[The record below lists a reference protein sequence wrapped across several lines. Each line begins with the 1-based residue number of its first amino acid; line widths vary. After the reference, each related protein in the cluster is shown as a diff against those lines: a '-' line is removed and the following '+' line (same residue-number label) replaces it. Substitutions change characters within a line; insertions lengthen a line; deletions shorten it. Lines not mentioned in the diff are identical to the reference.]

1 LQEEL
6 DEAALWLDKLSSLCS
21 EASMALLE
29 AERQRFLNE
38 SSGYIQREIKK
49 LFYRYDVLAKP
60 RQFVRSILRAPLEV
74 LGVLKG
80 TTHTGQKED
89 LSNVRGKI
97 VFATILRA
105 VDHFNRKVLDL
116 LSPKDQSSPLYQG
129 LRQSHI
135 IMTEDDVRATILKE
149 QDILDHWLEE
159 RFKKLANDLP
169 RRKKWGIYSTSILWG
184 VLILSFE
191 VIVGGG
197 FTVLDAALDSVIAPF
212 VTKGTVE
219 LFASREIRKVARE
232 LAQRYE
238 QGLLSVIIQQKAIY
252 EDCLTAL
259 LPPEEA
265 MDELRR
271 LT

>member
-1 LQEEL
+1 
-6 DEAALWLDKLSSLCS
+6 
-21 EASMALLE
+21 MALLE
-29 AERQRFLNE
+29 AEKQRFLTE

-60 RQFVRSILRAPLEV
+60 RQFVRSILTTPLEV
-74 LGVLKG
+74 LGVLKR
-80 TTHTGQKED
+80 TTRTGQKEA
-89 LSNVRGKI
+89 LSKVRGKI

-105 VDHFNRKVLDL
+105 VDHFNHKVLDL
-116 LSPKDQSSPLYQG
+116 LSPKDPSSPLYHG
-129 LRQSHI
+129 LRQSHVI
-135 IMTEDDVRATILKE
+135 ITENEIRATILKE
-149 QDILDHWLEE
+149 QDLLDRWLED
-159 RFKKLANDLP
+159 RFQKLAHDLP

-197 FTVLDAALDSVIAPF
+197 FTILDAALDSVIAPF

-238 QGLLSVIIQQKAIY
+238 KGLLSVIVQQKTRY
-252 EDCLTAL
+252 ENCLTSL
-259 LPPEEA
+259 LPRDEA

-271 LT
+271 LTA